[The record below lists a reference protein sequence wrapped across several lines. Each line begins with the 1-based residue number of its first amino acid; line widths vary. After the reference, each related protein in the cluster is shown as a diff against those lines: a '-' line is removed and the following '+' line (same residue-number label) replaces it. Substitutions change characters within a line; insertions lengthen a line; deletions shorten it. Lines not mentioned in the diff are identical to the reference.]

1 MNALAPIND
10 KLSILIPLLAS
21 DKDGEVV
28 ATARAIGRQ
37 LQKTGSDWH
46 DLAARLTA
54 PAVKHH
60 PEPDADCG
68 GVTNYREA
76 VNWIIANDDGGLSE
90 KECRFVRD
98 MRRYLSRSSSPTP
111 KQADWIDALLER
123 TGGCWV

>member
-1 MNALAPIND
+1 MNALAPIGD
-10 KLSILIPLLAS
+10 KLAILIPLLAS

-54 PAVKHH
+54 PTVKHH
-60 PEPDADCG
+60 PEPEARCG
-68 GVTNYREA
+68 GVSSYREA
-76 VNWIIANDDGGLSE
+76 LDWIIANDGGCLSE

-98 MRRYLSRSSSPTP
+98 MRRYLSHSSRPTP
-111 KQADWIDALLER
+111 KQADWIDAILHTLGGFR
-123 TGGCWV
+123 T